1 MAFIDKTDLLRYIDE
16 STIDQLT
23 DNTDAYVVEA
33 IKDAEERI
41 TEKISP
47 RVDIAA
53 ELAKVDPDRNRS
65 LLKHCINLSIYYL
78 FERLYTDVLP
88 EGRTQ
93 GMETAET
100 WLEDVYNGK
109 INVSLDKKDE
119 DSQEGWPLRWGSD
132 TKKGSQNY

>member
-1 MAFIDKTDLLRYIDE
+1 MAFIVKADLLRYIDE
-16 STIDQLT
+16 STVDQLT
-23 DNTDAYVVEA
+23 DNNDTLVDEA

-47 RVDIAA
+47 RVDTAA
-53 ELAKVDPDRNRS
+53 EFAKVDPDRNRS

-93 GMETAET
+93 GMETSEQ
-100 WLEDVYNGK
+100 WLNDVYEGK

-119 DSQEGWPLRWGSD
+119 ANQEGWPLRWGSS

>member
-1 MAFIDKTDLLRYIDE
+1 MAFITKTDLLRYIDE

-23 DNTDAYVVEA
+23 DATDSYVDEA

-41 TEKISP
+41 TERIGQ
-47 RVDIAA
+47 RVDTAT
-53 ELAKVDPDRNRS
+53 EYAKTGTDRHRS
-65 LLKHCINLSIYYL
+65 LLKHCINLSIYFL

-93 GMETAET
+93 GMETAEA
-100 WLEDVYNGK
+100 WLTDISEANILVNLATID
-109 INVSLDKKDE
+109 DE
-119 DSQEGWPLRWGSD
+119 NQKGWPIRWGSD

>member
-119 DSQEGWPLRWGSD
+119 DNQEGWPLRWGSD
-132 TKKGSQNY
+132 IKKGSQNY